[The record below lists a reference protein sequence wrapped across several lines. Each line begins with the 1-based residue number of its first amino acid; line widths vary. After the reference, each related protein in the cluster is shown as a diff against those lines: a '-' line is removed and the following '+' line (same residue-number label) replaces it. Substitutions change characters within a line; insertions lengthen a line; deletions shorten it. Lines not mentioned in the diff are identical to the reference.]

1 MKKGVHITVDSF
13 FVLIGMQSLRTNNLK
28 QSINLLTLQ
37 RYGFSRYSETLFDET
52 LNNKKF

>member
-37 RYGFSRYSETLFDET
+37 RYGVSRYSETLFDET

>member
-13 FVLIGMQSLRTNNLK
+13 FLLIGMQSLRTNNLK